1 MTLLK
6 WFAPRR
12 ALKKR
17 RAASAAPFAARA
29 AAILAFSLTPP
40 ALADSASRRAP
51 APAAPAAESRYN
63 EEAVKTFLKEIGD
76 QASKKGVSRD
86 LVNRVF
92 KDFRP
97 DPKVIAADERQAEFV
112 LPLGRYIAT
121 RVSERQIARGREE
134 MTRHARLLQETERRY
149 GVDRHILLA
158 IWGMETNFGT
168 HQGDYDVAH
177 ALGTLAMGERRRAF
191 AYEQLLALLAILQE
205 NPSLIPLRGSW
216 AGAIGHVQFI
226 PTSYARYAIDAD
238 GDGKRDLAHS
248 LADAFGSA
256 ANYLAS
262 FGWRADRSWGFEA
275 KLPKDFSYALAEERL
290 YRPLSEWGALGVRD
304 MKGEPL
310 QGETPASLILP
321 AGHLGPA
328 FLTTKNFEALL
339 RYNRAYAYALSVGH
353 LADRLRGGKP
363 FAASWEKAD
372 KELLPPEKLRLL
384 QTYLSEQGFD
394 TGGADGMAGR
404 KTRAAIRAY
413 QKKRDLPQDGY
424 PSLSLL
430 RAIRA
435 EKRDKP

>member
-12 ALKKR
+12 ALEKR
-17 RAASAAPFAARA
+17 RAAPAAPVAAPASRRRA
-29 AAILAFSLTPP
+29 AAFLLALSLTPP
-40 ALADSASRRAP
+40 AF
-51 APAAPAAESRYN
+51 AAPAESRYN

-92 KDFRP
+92 KGFRP

-290 YRPLSEWGALGVRD
+290 YRPLSEWGALGVRRAEARLAG
-304 MKGEPL
+304 GEPL
-310 QGETPASLILP
+310 EGETPASLILP

-435 EKRDKP
+435 EKSGAP